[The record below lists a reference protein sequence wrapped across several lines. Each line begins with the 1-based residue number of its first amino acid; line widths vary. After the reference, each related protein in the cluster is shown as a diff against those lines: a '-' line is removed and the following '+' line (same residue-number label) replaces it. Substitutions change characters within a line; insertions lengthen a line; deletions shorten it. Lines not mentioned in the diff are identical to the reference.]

1 MITNENYH
9 YLHRIAKRT
18 IPYLKKENR
27 FTKVLKSE
35 HKYDKEYISDLIK
48 SEKPFMVARFGSTE
62 SEAIINFIE
71 IQKKHSDFTAI
82 LKHLKGELN
91 IYWKKHHNF
100 INNLCSL
107 SGFFPNNNSLLN
119 EFVEIYLNATKNLD
133 ILGIWNGLEEY
144 IPNIPDNTKLV
155 HLRELEPWFYDEP
168 WSQYLEGKK
177 VLVIH
182 PFEAD
187 IKQQYAKNTGGGI
200 LYKNTKILPSFEL
213 KTIKAVQT
221 IAGEKNSEFKTWF
234 DALNHMK
241 TQIDNT
247 DFDITIIGCG
257 AYGFPLASYIKEIGK
272 QAIHLG
278 GVTQLLFGIKGQRW
292 EQWEQFTNL
301 RYDNGKNWIFPT
313 EKPKDYK
320 KVEGGCYW

>member
-48 SEKPFMVARFGSTE
+48 SGKPFMVARFGSVE
-62 SEAIINFIE
+62 AEAIVNHIE
-71 IQKKHSDFTAI
+71 KHKKQSDIIAI
-82 LKHLKGELN
+82 FRHLTGNLN
-91 IYWKKHHNF
+91 IYWKNHKKF
-100 INNLCSL
+100 ISRLCNNA
-107 SGFFPNNNSLLN
+107 GFFPNNNSLMS

-187 IKQQYAKNTGGGI
+187 IKQQYAKNTGGGGDSI
-200 LYKNTKILPSFEL
+200 QKL
-213 KTIKAVQT
+213 
-221 IAGEKNSEFKTWF
+221 
-234 DALNHMK
+234 
-241 TQIDNT
+241 
-247 DFDITIIGCG
+247 
-257 AYGFPLASYIKEIGK
+257 
-272 QAIHLG
+272 
-278 GVTQLLFGIKGQRW
+278 
-292 EQWEQFTNL
+292 
-301 RYDNGKNWIFPT
+301 
-313 EKPKDYK
+313 
-320 KVEGGCYW
+320 